1 MRSVNLEELKEME
14 TILNR
19 FLEKQ
24 KLKVSINP
32 RCDYIGIDMYGLNN
46 KMEKTL
52 MTGNKKEAYFYLS
65 GFIDSMG
72 VK

>member
-1 MRSVNLEELKEME
+1 MRPVKIEELKEME

-19 FLEKQ
+19 FLEKHN
-24 KLKVSINP
+24 LKVSINP
-32 RCDYIGIDMYGLNN
+32 RCDYLGIDMYDLKD

-65 GFIDSMG
+65 GFIDSME
-72 VK
+72 V